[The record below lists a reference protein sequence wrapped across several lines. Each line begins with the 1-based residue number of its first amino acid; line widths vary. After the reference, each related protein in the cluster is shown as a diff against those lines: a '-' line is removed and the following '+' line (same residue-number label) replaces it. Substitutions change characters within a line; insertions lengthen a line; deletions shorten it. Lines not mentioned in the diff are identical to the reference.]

1 MEEIFN
7 DEVHQKEVVIQ
18 DGIKAQLDDETLRMM
33 TSVVAEESFEVAVG
47 ENGVENGKNEDGLAS
62 SSSSSDEENEVVA
75 AEKTD
80 DSGVISTA
88 NDEEEENGV
97 LDLIKEEQ
105 AVEIESIQ
113 VTELNIDEEVLE
125 KDVPEA
131 VEETVDEVDIS
142 PEHEANGFAEEEN
155 EAIITEESQIW
166 EADLSTGHDANGF
179 VEEENEVIITE
190 KSQISEAD
198 LSPEHEA
205 NGFAEEEIAVIITE
219 ESPISEADI
228 STGHEANGF
237 VEEEN
242 EVIITEESHIS
253 DALAA
258 AVALSDVVDE
268 NGVKESGQAESV
280 EEEVLSTVVDAIEAE
295 YTNQESTNIET
306 LQYRNKEDS
315 LLAVAKSSNGTD
327 ESNKT
332 ELPETIVNPHII
344 SISARTV
351 HPTYWKG
358 CCGLLEVFRRRDR

>member
-18 DGIKAQLDDETLRMM
+18 DGMEAQLDDETLRMM

-62 SSSSSDEENEVVA
+62 SSSSSDEETEVVA

-80 DSGVISTA
+80 DTAVIS
-88 NDEEEENGV
+88 NGNNEEEENGV

-113 VTELNIDEEVLE
+113 VTELNVDEEVLE
-125 KDVPEA
+125 EDVPEA

-142 PEHEANGFAEEEN
+142 PEHEANGFVEEEN
-155 EAIITEESQIW
+155 EVIITEDSQIW
-166 EADLSTGHDANGF
+166 EADISTGHDANGF

-219 ESPISEADI
+219 ESPISEVDI

-242 EVIITEESHIS
+242 EVIIAEESQIS
-253 DALAA
+253 E
-258 AVALSDVVDE
+258 AVVAVELSDVVDE

-295 YTNQESTNIET
+295 YTDQEGIET
-306 LQYRNKEDS
+306 LQYRKGKDS
-315 LLAVAKSSNGTD
+315 LLTVAKSSNGTD

-332 ELPETIVNPHII
+332 ELPETNVNPHII

-351 HPTYWKG
+351 HPTSWKG